1 MTSTK
6 SQPQKHF
13 VSGASQKPVNI
24 QIFQYFQW
32 YWYWGILLLAA
43 ILKVRVA
50 EGAKIQVQY
59 IQDLFVCPHFGQQSL
74 QVIQSTVRHVED
86 VLSLEMAPGLRHCL
100 GYTISYHHYF
110 T

>member
-13 VSGASQKPVNI
+13 VSGANSQKPINI
-24 QIFQYFQW
+24 QIFNGW
-32 YWYWGILLLAA
+32 SWGILLLAA
-43 ILKVRVA
+43 RILKVRVA
-50 EGAKIQVQY
+50 EGAKIQVQQ

-74 QVIQSTVRHVED
+74 QVIQSTVRNVEN
-86 VLSLEMAPGLRHCL
+86 VLSLEMAMTRTSGRRD